1 MIIRPIRFVS
11 ELFVFLL
18 EAAFVYGV
26 IILAMIAFAIY
37 LFAPFYHTDVV
48 TVIEYVPVPIIETVE
63 KVVEPVLECL
73 RIDGC
78 AINFAADTLEEYC
91 PDCIIR
97 R

>member
-1 MIIRPIRFVS
+1 MIIRPIRFVG

-26 IILAMIAFAIY
+26 LILAIIAFAIY
-37 LFAPFYHTDVV
+37 LFAPFYHSDVV
-48 TVIEYVPVPIIETVE
+48 TVIEYVPVPIVETVE

-73 RIDGC
+73 RVEGC
-78 AINFAADTLEEYC
+78 TLNYAAETLEEYC